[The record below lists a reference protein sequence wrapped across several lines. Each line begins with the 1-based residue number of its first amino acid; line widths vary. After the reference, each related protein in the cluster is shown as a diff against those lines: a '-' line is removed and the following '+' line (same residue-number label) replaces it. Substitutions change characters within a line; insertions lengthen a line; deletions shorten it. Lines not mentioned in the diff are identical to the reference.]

1 MYVNKPPSHTSF
13 VLPHSQV
20 FFFLWPK
27 WIGRPMWREISVRSY
42 LHQIPR
48 RFWNFVESFST
59 HCWDLT
65 EMKKTSVGFKGA
77 ANKQPGT
84 SNQKH
89 QIFVAFHLRIHPNKN
104 TQQKTVPFS
113 SFFLPQATGEAE
125 CLVLHI
131 RKTLGNQEI
140 CRNQKSEPP
149 SLLSYR
155 WVRLMEL

>member
-1 MYVNKPPSHTSF
+1 
-13 VLPHSQV
+13 
-20 FFFLWPK
+20 
-27 WIGRPMWREISVRSY
+27 
-42 LHQIPR
+42 
-48 RFWNFVESFST
+48 
-59 HCWDLT
+59 
-65 EMKKTSVGFKGA
+65 VGFKGA